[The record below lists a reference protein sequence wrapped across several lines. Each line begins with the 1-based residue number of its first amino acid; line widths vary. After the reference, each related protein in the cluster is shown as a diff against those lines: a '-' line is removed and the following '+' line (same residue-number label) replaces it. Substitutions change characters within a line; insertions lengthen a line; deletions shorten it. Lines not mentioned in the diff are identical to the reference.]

1 MMYADVAVDA
11 PVSPDKTFSY
21 IVPDNWS
28 VEIGQLV
35 WLPFGS
41 RTIQGIIINLSDTSQ
56 SDYNLP
62 ISSIVEPGPLISP
75 LHLSL
80 GLWISRYY
88 FSSAFQAIS
97 LFLPP
102 GFKSKVTSVIST
114 GPQSKIS
121 SIQPP
126 ETSHAALQAL
136 ATKRRMKEQDF
147 TKLLGKRGLEQLL
160 KTEHIKRR
168 TIIPRAKTHTYE
180 SYLVAAQVKQI
191 DPILNKL
198 NDKQLGLL
206 SAVQSQTEPYPT
218 RIANKEFGRSTT
230 VNLVNKGLLGMEWVR
245 QDKNPTLDRPT
256 TGDLT
261 DLILTQ
267 EQRFA
272 VETINGSLDNSE
284 FRPRTFLLHG
294 VTGSGKTEVYL
305 RAIDKALEQGKQILY
320 LLPEISLT
328 PQTVS
333 RLTSRFPG
341 KVATI
346 HSRIK
351 SAERF
356 EQWWRIRDGEY
367 PIVLGPRSA
376 IFAPLEN
383 LGLIIIDEEHEW
395 TYKQEL
401 TQPLYDARL
410 VASHLAQSTNSVMI
424 RGSATPEIEGYHDAA
439 KGISSTLLELP
450 HRIKSQDNLG
460 RPTSTQ
466 VKIRD
471 MRAELRNGN
480 RSIFSKDLAEG
491 LRDCIQNDHQAIL
504 FLNRRGSAPFVQ
516 CRDCGHV
523 ITCRSCSLTLT
534 FHSIIQKLI
543 CHGCNRKYN
552 TPSKCSQCG
561 GLRIRELGIGTQKVI
576 EELYNLLPG
585 ASVERCDTDASRSGD
600 LPEETMARLA
610 TGQTQVLVG
619 TQMITKGLDIPN
631 VTLVGAILADIGLNA
646 PDFRAGERVFNLLCQ
661 VAGRAGRGQNS
672 GSVIIQTYK
681 PDNYAIASAAS
692 QNYHQMYHS
701 EIRSRFDQGNPPFN
715 KIIQFRF
722 RHSNTSTCEANAR
735 KVSQDLKKAIQRRGL
750 SDIQVIG
757 PAPATPQRIRGHY
770 RWNLMIKGQNLH
782 QFLYDVGIPTQCQI
796 DVDPVHTI

>member
-1 MMYADVAVDA
+1 MMYADIAVDA
-11 PVSPDKTFSY
+11 PVSSGRIFSY
-21 IVPDNWS
+21 KVPDNWS

-41 RTIQGIIINLSDTSQ
+41 RTIQGIIVNLSDTSQ
-56 SDYNLP
+56 SDYTLP
-62 ISSIVEPGPLISP
+62 ISSIVEPSPLISP
-75 LHLSL
+75 FQISL

-88 FSSAFQAIS
+88 FSSAFEAIS

-102 GFKSKVTSVIST
+102 GFKSKVKSVIST
-114 GPQSKIS
+114 GSQSKTSAIS
-121 SIQPP
+121 PP
-126 ETSHAALQAL
+126 ENSHSALQIL
-136 ATKRRMKEQDF
+136 ATKRRMKEKDF
-147 TKLLGKRGLEQLL
+147 TKLLSKRGLEQLL
-160 KTEHIKRR
+160 KTEHIERH

-180 SYLVAAQVKQI
+180 SYLIPTEVTQI
-191 DPILNKL
+191 NPILNKL

-206 SAVQSQTEPYPT
+206 SAVQSQSAPYPT

-245 QDKNPTLDRPT
+245 QDKNPILNRPT
-256 TGDLT
+256 TGDLN

-267 EQRFA
+267 EQNFA
-272 VETINGSLDNSE
+272 VETINKYLDNLE
-284 FRPRTFLLHG
+284 LQPRTFLLHG

-305 RAIDKALEQGKQILY
+305 RTMGKALEQGKQILY

-341 KVATI
+341 KIATI
-346 HSRIK
+346 HSRMK
-351 SAERF
+351 TTERF

-376 IFAPLEN
+376 IFAPLQN

-401 TQPLYDARL
+401 TQPLYDARV
-410 VASHLAQSTNSVMI
+410 VASQLAESTNSVVI
-424 RGSATPEIEGYHDAA
+424 RGSATPDVEGYHEAA

-450 HRIKSQDNLG
+450 YRIKSQDDHG
-460 RPTSTQ
+460 KPTSTP
-466 VKIRD
+466 VIIRD
-471 MRAELRNGN
+471 MREELKNGN

-491 LRDCIQNDHQAIL
+491 LRDCIQNHHQAIL

-534 FHSIIQKLI
+534 FHSTIKKLI
-543 CHGCNRKYN
+543 CHGCNRRYN
-552 TPSKCSQCG
+552 TPNKCNDCG

-576 EELYNLLPG
+576 DELYNLLPG
-585 ASVERCDTDASRSGD
+585 VTVERCDTDASRSGD
-600 LPEETMARLA
+600 LPEQAMTRLA
-610 TGQTQVLVG
+610 SGETQVLVG
-619 TQMITKGLDIPN
+619 TQMIAKGLDVPN

-681 PDNYAIASAAS
+681 PDNYAIASAAA
-692 QNYHQMYHS
+692 QNYQQMYHR
-701 EIRSRFDQGNPPFN
+701 EMRSRFDQGNPPFN

-722 RHSNTSTCEANAR
+722 RHSNPSTCETNAR
-735 KVSQDLKKAIQRRGL
+735 KVSQDLNKAIQRRGL

-757 PAPATPQRIRGHY
+757 PAPATPQRIRGYY
-770 RWNLMIKGQNLH
+770 RWNLIIKGQNLH

-796 DVDPVHTI
+796 DVDPVHTL

>member
-1 MMYADVAVDA
+1 MQV
-11 PVSPDKTFSY
+11 
-21 IVPDNWS
+21 
-28 VEIGQLV
+28 L
-35 WLPFGS
+35 
-41 RTIQGIIINLSDTSQ
+41 
-56 SDYNLP
+56 
-62 ISSIVEPGPLISP
+62 
-75 LHLSL
+75 
-80 GLWISRYY
+80 
-88 FSSAFQAIS
+88 
-97 LFLPP
+97 
-102 GFKSKVTSVIST
+102 T
-114 GPQSKIS
+114 G
-121 SIQPP
+121 
-126 ETSHAALQAL
+126 
-136 ATKRRMKEQDF
+136 KRRMKEQDF
-147 TKLLGKRGLEQLL
+147 TKLIGKKGFEQLL
-160 KTEHIKRR
+160 KTEHIERH

-180 SYLVAAQVKQI
+180 SYLIPAEVTQI

-198 NDKQLGLL
+198 NGKQLGLL
-206 SAVQSQTEPYPT
+206 SAIQSQSDPYPT

-230 VNLVNKGLLGMEWVR
+230 VNLVNKGFIGMEWVR
-245 QDKNPTLDRPT
+245 QDKNPTLNKPT
-256 TGDLT
+256 IGDLT
-261 DLILTQ
+261 DLKLTQ
-267 EQRFA
+267 EQKLA
-272 VETINGSLDNSE
+272 VETINGSLDNPE
-284 FRPRTFLLHG
+284 LQPRIFLLHG

-305 RAIDKALEQGKQILY
+305 RAIGKALEQGKQILY

-346 HSRIK
+346 HSRMK
-351 SAERF
+351 PSERF

-376 IFAPLEN
+376 IFAPLQN

-424 RGSATPEIEGYHDAA
+424 RGSATPDVEGYYDAV

-450 HRIKSQDNLG
+450 HRIKSQDNYG
-460 RPTSTQ
+460 RLTSTH
-466 VKIRD
+466 VIIRD
-471 MRAELRNGN
+471 MRDELRNGN
-480 RSIFSKDLAEG
+480 RSIFSKDLAAG
-491 LRDCIQNDHQAIL
+491 LRDCIQHHHQAIL

-534 FHSIIQKLI
+534 FHSTIKKLI

-552 TPSKCSQCG
+552 TPNKCSQCG

-585 ASVERCDTDASRSGD
+585 IAVERCDTDAFRSGD
-600 LPEETMARLA
+600 LPEETLTRLA
-610 TGQTQVLVG
+610 TGETQVLVG

-646 PDFRAGERVFNLLCQ
+646 PDFRAGERVFDLLCQ
-661 VAGRAGRGQNS
+661 VAGRAGRGQTS

-692 QNYHQMYHS
+692 QNYQQMFHS
-701 EIRSRFDQGNPPFN
+701 EIKSRFDQGNPPFN

-722 RHSNTSTCEANAR
+722 RHSNPSICEANAR
-735 KVSQDLKKAIQRRGL
+735 KASQDLKKAIQRQGL
-750 SDIQVIG
+750 TDIQVVG
-757 PAPATPQRIRGHY
+757 PAPATPQRIRGYY
-770 RWNLMIKGQNLH
+770 RWNLIIKGQNLH
-782 QFLYDVGIPTQCQI
+782 QFLYDVGIPSQCQI
-796 DVDPVHTI
+796 DVDPVHTL

>member
-88 FSSAFQAIS
+88 FSSAFEAIS

-114 GPQSKIS
+114 GPQNKTS

-126 ETSHAALQAL
+126 ENSHSAIQAL
-136 ATKRRMKEQDF
+136 TTKRRMKEQDF

-294 VTGSGKTEVYL
+294 VTGS
-305 RAIDKALEQGKQILY
+305 
-320 LLPEISLT
+320 
-328 PQTVS
+328 
-333 RLTSRFPG
+333 
-341 KVATI
+341 
-346 HSRIK
+346 
-351 SAERF
+351 
-356 EQWWRIRDGEY
+356 
-367 PIVLGPRSA
+367 
-376 IFAPLEN
+376 
-383 LGLIIIDEEHEW
+383 
-395 TYKQEL
+395 
-401 TQPLYDARL
+401 
-410 VASHLAQSTNSVMI
+410 
-424 RGSATPEIEGYHDAA
+424 
-439 KGISSTLLELP
+439 
-450 HRIKSQDNLG
+450 
-460 RPTSTQ
+460 
-466 VKIRD
+466 
-471 MRAELRNGN
+471 
-480 RSIFSKDLAEG
+480 
-491 LRDCIQNDHQAIL
+491 
-504 FLNRRGSAPFVQ
+504 
-516 CRDCGHV
+516 
-523 ITCRSCSLTLT
+523 
-534 FHSIIQKLI
+534 
-543 CHGCNRKYN
+543 
-552 TPSKCSQCG
+552 
-561 GLRIRELGIGTQKVI
+561 
-576 EELYNLLPG
+576 
-585 ASVERCDTDASRSGD
+585 
-600 LPEETMARLA
+600 
-610 TGQTQVLVG
+610 
-619 TQMITKGLDIPN
+619 
-631 VTLVGAILADIGLNA
+631 
-646 PDFRAGERVFNLLCQ
+646 
-661 VAGRAGRGQNS
+661 
-672 GSVIIQTYK
+672 
-681 PDNYAIASAAS
+681 
-692 QNYHQMYHS
+692 
-701 EIRSRFDQGNPPFN
+701 
-715 KIIQFRF
+715 
-722 RHSNTSTCEANAR
+722 
-735 KVSQDLKKAIQRRGL
+735 
-750 SDIQVIG
+750 
-757 PAPATPQRIRGHY
+757 
-770 RWNLMIKGQNLH
+770 
-782 QFLYDVGIPTQCQI
+782 
-796 DVDPVHTI
+796 

>member
-1 MMYADVAVDA
+1 MMYADIAVDA
-11 PVSPDKTFSY
+11 PVTSERTFSY
-21 IVPDNWS
+21 SVPDNWL

-35 WLPFGS
+35 WLPFGG
-41 RTIQGIIINLSDTSQ
+41 RIIQGIIINLSDTSQ
-56 SDYNLP
+56 SDYTLP
-62 ISSIVEPGPLISP
+62 IASVVEPSPLISP
-75 LHLSL
+75 LHISL

-88 FSSAFQAIS
+88 FSSPFEAIS

-114 GPQSKIS
+114 GPQNKTCLIR
-121 SIQPP
+121 PP
-126 ETSHAALQAL
+126 ENAHSAMQTLVS
-136 ATKRRMKEQDF
+136 KRRMKEQDF
-147 TKLLGKRGLEQLL
+147 NKLLSKNGLEQLL
-160 KTEHIKRR
+160 KTKHIERHI
-168 TIIPRAKTHTYE
+168 IIPRAKTHTYE
-180 SYLVAAQVKQI
+180 SYLISTEVTQI
-191 DPILNKL
+191 DPTPKNL

-206 SAVQSQTEPYPT
+206 SAVQSQSEPYPT

-230 VNLVNKGLLGMEWVR
+230 VNLIKKGLLGIEWVR
-245 QDKNPTLDRPT
+245 QDKTPTLNSPT
-256 TGDLT
+256 PGNLT

-267 EQRFA
+267 EQKLA
-272 VETINGSLDNSE
+272 VETINRYLDNPE
-284 FRPRTFLLHG
+284 FQPRTFLLHG

-305 RAIDKALEQGKQILY
+305 RTINKALEQGKQILY

-346 HSRIK
+346 HSRMK
-351 SAERF
+351 AAERF
-356 EQWWRIRDGEY
+356 EQWWRIKDGEY

-376 IFAPLEN
+376 IFAPLQN

-410 VASHLAQSTNSVMI
+410 TASHLAQSTNSVMI
-424 RGSATPEIEGYHDAA
+424 RGSATPDVEGYYDAV

-450 HRIKSQDNLG
+450 HKIKSQDNHG
-460 RPTSTQ
+460 RPTSTH

-471 MRAELRNGN
+471 MREELRNGN

-491 LRDCIQNDHQAIL
+491 LKDCIQNDHQAIL

-534 FHSIIQKLI
+534 FHSTVKKLI
-543 CHGCNRKYN
+543 CHGCNRRYDN
-552 TPSKCSQCG
+552 PSKCSHCG
-561 GLRIRELGIGTQKVI
+561 GLRIRELGIGTQRVI

-585 ASVERCDTDASRSGD
+585 ATVERCDTDTSRVGD
-600 LPEETMARLA
+600 LPEETMTRLA

-672 GSVIIQTYK
+672 GSVIIQTYN
-681 PDNYAIASAAS
+681 PDNYAITSAAA
-692 QNYHQMYHS
+692 QNYIQMYDT
-701 EIRSRFDQGNPPFN
+701 EIRSRLDQGNPPFN

-722 RHSNTSTCEANAR
+722 RHTNPSTCEANAR
-735 KVSQDLKKAIQRRGL
+735 KVSQDLTKALQRRGL
-750 SDIQVIG
+750 SDIMVVG
-757 PAPATPQRIRGHY
+757 PAPATPQRIRGYY
-770 RWNLMIKGQNLH
+770 RWNLIIKGQNLH
-782 QFLYDVGIPTQCQI
+782 QFLYEAGIPTQCQI